1 MAAKARI
8 SSKLAG
14 TDVAVQDEG
23 YKLAGRGA
31 GAKDRMSAMLAERA
45 AKRGEGVQATAAP
58 VKEAA
63 TGGAGSSGSGRPTL
77 S

>member
-1 MAAKARI
+1 MN
-8 SSKLAG
+8 
-14 TDVAVQDEG
+14 
-23 YKLAGRGA
+23 
-31 GAKDRMSAMLAERA
+31 AMLAERA
-45 AKRGEGVQATAAP
+45 ARRGEGVQATAAP